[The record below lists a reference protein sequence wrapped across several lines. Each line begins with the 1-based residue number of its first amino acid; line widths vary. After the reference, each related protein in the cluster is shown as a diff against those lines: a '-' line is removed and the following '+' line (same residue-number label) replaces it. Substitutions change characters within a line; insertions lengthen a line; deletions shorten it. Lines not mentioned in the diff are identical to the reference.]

1 MFFLFCFKLGS
12 FRLVKPKWNEI
23 SIKWF
28 LCHNKTFWHL
38 IKYINDKGR
47 VLNWMMKEKVD
58 FLFYQSPVFDKS
70 GIECSSNFPVI
81 KMCFEAYRY
90 LEGGESVLV
99 SSMMQ
104 WQSQGCKY
112 VGFCSVIIPLLQV
125 WVFIMLYLTAFRFRW
140 CQLKERPLESSCTT
154 SKRHYGK
161 IITPSLNGLYTID
174 TV

>member
-47 VLNWMMKEKVD
+47 VLNWMMKENVD

-70 GIECSSNFPVI
+70 GIECSSNILVI
-81 KMCFEAYRY
+81 KMCFVSIFR
-90 LEGGESVLV
+90 GRRV
-99 SSMMQ
+99 SS
-104 WQSQGCKY
+104 
-112 VGFCSVIIPLLQV
+112 GFLNDAVTVTRLQICRLLLSNYTLLQV

-154 SKRHYGK
+154 SKRH
-161 IITPSLNGLYTID
+161 
-174 TV
+174 